1 MRNESLSTIA
11 GVSKP
16 PALDQRL
23 AAFLIERRGETS
35 FKDFA
40 KKLGISPSTLFRLVN
55 GQQSATLA
63 KVEQIMRRLN
73 CSWPD
78 IFGP

>member
-1 MRNESLSTIA
+1 
-11 GVSKP
+11 VSRFP
-16 PALDQRL
+16 ILDKRL
-23 AAFLIERRGETS
+23 AAFLTARRGQNS

-73 CSWPD
+73 CSWQD